1 MESIWTNTAA
11 LPAFP
16 PLEGDHRTDVLIIG
30 GGMAGLLCAYQL
42 QKAGIDYILT
52 EADRIGCGITKN
64 TTAKITAQHGLV
76 YHKILQKYGKEIA
89 SGYLQANQDAV
100 EEYRSICT
108 GIDCDFRQQDHFV
121 YSIEDWKLLE
131 KECSAL
137 ETLRFQSR
145 LVEKLPLPIPT
156 AGAVMF
162 PNQAQFHPLKFLSA
176 IVERLNIY
184 EHTPIREFAPHT
196 AKTDT
201 GTITAKKI
209 IVATHFP
216 ILNKHG
222 SYFLKLY
229 QHRSYCLALENL
241 PLMDG
246 MYVDEKD
253 TGLSFRTYDN
263 LLILGGGGHRTG
275 KPGGN
280 WTELERF
287 AQIHYP
293 GHGIRTRWATQD
305 CMSLDSIPYIGQYS
319 ARTPDLYVAT
329 GFNKWG
335 MTSSMVAAQ
344 ILTDLIQ
351 GNDNPYAQVFSPSRC
366 ILHPQLGI
374 NAFEAICNLLTFSAK
389 RCPHMGCTLKWN
401 PQEHSWDCPC
411 HGSRFQEDG
420 TLIDGP
426 ASGDLKK

>member
-1 MESIWTNTAA
+1 MDSIWTETAK
-11 LPAFP
+11 LPSFQ

-30 GGMAGLLCAYQL
+30 GGMAGLLCADQL

-52 EADRIGCGITKN
+52 EADTIGFGITKN
-64 TTAKITAQHGLV
+64 TTAKITSQHGLL
-76 YHKILQKYGKEIA
+76 YHKMIKKYGTEKA
-89 SGYLQANQDAV
+89 ALYLRANQAALA
-100 EEYRSICT
+100 EYGRICAE
-108 GIDCDFRQQDHFV
+108 IDCDYQQQDHYV
-121 YSIEDWKLLE
+121 YSIEDWQILE
-131 KECSAL
+131 KELSAL
-137 ETLRFQSR
+137 EALGFPAR
-145 LVEKLPLPIPT
+145 LAEKLPLPMAT
-156 AGAVMF
+156 AGAVVF

-176 IVERLNIY
+176 IVGNLNIY
-184 EHTPIREFAPHT
+184 EHTPIREFAPYT

-201 GTITAKKI
+201 GTITAQRI
-209 IVATHFP
+209 IVTTHFP

-229 QHRSYCLALENL
+229 QHRSYCLALENV

-253 TGLSFRTYDN
+253 TGLSFRTHEN

-275 KPGGN
+275 KQGGN
-280 WTELERF
+280 WTELENF

-293 GHGIRTRWATQD
+293 GYRIRARWATQD
-305 CMSLDSIPYIGQYS
+305 CMSLDGIPYIGQYS
-319 ARTPDLYVAT
+319 TRTPDLYVAT

-344 ILTDLIQ
+344 VLTNLVQ
-351 GNDNPYAQVFSPSRC
+351 GEESPYAQVFSPSRR
-366 ILHPQLGI
+366 ILHPQLWI
-374 NAFEAICNLLTFSAK
+374 NAFEAVGNLFTFSTK
-389 RCPHMGCTLKWN
+389 RCPHMGCALKWN

-411 HGSRFQEDG
+411 HGSRFQENG

-426 ASGDLKK
+426 ATGDLKK